1 MSKIVDDN
9 GFWLIE
15 NNPISKEGVFPYLGK
30 TISPQ
35 LEPNKIYNVYRPFN
49 EISKEDTLKSFDGV
63 PFINGHEMIGENF
76 TPYDKRTADGVLMNV
91 KADNGMLYGDLKIF
105 SEDMKSK
112 IQAGKKELSLGYKCD
127 YQLCKGVFNGIEYDA
142 IQTNLR
148 GNHIALVDKGRM
160 GNDVRVYDNNYT
172 FDTLD
177 IDINKYEEKKMSE
190 KEKEEIK
197 ADDKKI
203 CDEKVDKRKLIDE
216 VGGILK
222 DKVSEEIWRTVIGK
236 IEKASYNDSENS
248 ADDEEEKKT
257 EIKEEKKE
265 EIKEDVKEKSDVEKE
280 DKDDKKE
287 DKKVSEKEDVKE
299 EVKEEEKE
307 EAKDTFID
315 EPKFRKYI
323 SEKIADKTLTEELGN
338 KILKDS
344 EKFQYTRADKKTAT
358 DEDIFKT
365 VSKMISK
372 RNELAKEV
380 SAFVGEFACDEMSI
394 EEVAKYACEKL
405 SMTFD
410 NDEQALAKVD
420 GFISAK
426 KHSAE
431 KTFSLD
437 EKDVKPIKKNRL
449 KEYLNNGK

>member
-35 LEPNKIYNVYRPFN
+35 LEPNRIYNVYRPFN
-49 EISKEDTLKSFDGV
+49 EISKEETLKSFDGV

-91 KADNGMLYGDLKIF
+91 KANNGMLFGDLKIF

-127 YQLCKGVFNGIEYDA
+127 YKLSKGVFNGMPYDA
-142 IQTNLR
+142 IQCNLR

-160 GNDVRVYDNNYT
+160 GGDVRVYDNNYT

-177 IDINKYEEKKMSE
+177 IDINNEEKKMSE
-190 KEKEEIK
+190 EKEKEIK

-236 IEKASYNDSENS
+236 IEKASYNDSEKS

-257 EIKEEKKE
+257 EVKEVEKKE
-265 EIKEDVKEKSDVEKE
+265 EVKKEDDTDK
-280 DKDDKKE
+280 KDDK
-287 DKKVSEKEDVKE
+287 VTE

-307 EAKDTFID
+307 IKKEEKEEEASDDFID
-315 EPKFRKYI
+315 QPKFKKYI
-323 SEKIADKTLTEELGN
+323 SEKISDKTLSEEVGN
-338 KILKDS
+338 KILGDV
-344 EKFQYTRADKKTAT
+344 EKFRYARSDKKTTAS
-358 DEDIFKT
+358 DSSSDIFKT
-365 VSKMISK
+365 ISKQIAK
-372 RNELAKEV
+372 RNELAKTV
-380 SAFVGEFACDEMSI
+380 SKYVGDFACDEMT
-394 EEVAKYACEKL
+394 EAEVAQYACEKL
-405 SMTFD
+405 GMTFD
-410 NDEQALAKVD
+410 SADEAIAKIG
-420 GFISAK
+420 GFITAK
-426 KHSAE
+426 TQSVS

-437 EKDVKPIKKNRL
+437 EKDVKKSKSRL
-449 KEYLNNGK
+449 ETYLENKR

>member
-1 MSKIVDDN
+1 MSKIIDDN

-76 TPYDKRTADGVLMNV
+76 TPYDQRHADGVLMNV
-91 KADNGMLYGDLKIF
+91 KADNGMLFGDLKIF

-127 YQLCKGVFNGIEYDA
+127 YRLCKGVFNGVPYDA
-142 IQTNLR
+142 IQLNLR

-160 GNDVRVYDNNYT
+160 GNDVRVYDNHYT

-177 IDINKYEEKKMSE
+177 IDIENKKENKEMSE
-190 KEKEEIK
+190 NKENK
-197 ADDKKI
+197 AEDKKV

-222 DKVSEEIWRTVIGK
+222 DKVDEETWRTIIGK
-236 IEKASYNDSENS
+236 IEKASYNDSEKS
-248 ADDEEEKKT
+248 ADDEEEKK
-257 EIKEEKKE
+257 EPQEEKDNK
-265 EIKEDVKEKSDVEKE
+265 KEDVVE
-280 DKDDKKE
+280 
-287 DKKVSEKEDVKE
+287 KE
-299 EVKEEEKE
+299 EVKEEKKEVKEEVKKDTEEKE
-307 EAKDTFID
+307 EKEDFGGDSFID
-315 EPKFRKYI
+315 EPKFTKYI
-323 SEKIADKTLTEELGN
+323 NEKISDKTLSEELGN
-338 KILKDS
+338 KIINDVQ
-344 EKFQYTRADKKTAT
+344 KFKYTRKEKSSAT
-358 DEDIFKT
+358 DSADDVFKS
-365 VSKMISK
+365 VSKRIAK

-380 SAFVGEFACDEMSI
+380 SKYIGEFACDEMTP

-405 SMTFD
+405 NMTFD
-410 NDEQALAKVD
+410 SAEQAMAKID

-426 KHSAE
+426 STMSA

-437 EKDVKPIKKNRL
+437 EKDCKKTVDRFQV
-449 KEYLNNGK
+449 YLNEKR